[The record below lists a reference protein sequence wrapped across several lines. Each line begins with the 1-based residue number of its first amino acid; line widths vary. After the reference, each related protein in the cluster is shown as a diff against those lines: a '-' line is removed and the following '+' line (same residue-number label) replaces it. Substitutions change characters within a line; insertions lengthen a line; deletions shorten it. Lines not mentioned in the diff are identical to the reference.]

1 MTKNNQYPKVV
12 GIIIAYIIA
21 SIAAM
26 VALLELLELSD
37 WNYYID
43 SWQDYLTELSYY
55 ILLSLFILLCVIPW
69 LKKNKLSTWWMLL
82 SMLVTA
88 IVIYGL
94 LALKCQWEP
103 AFLRREGMDLFAP
116 WWLGGHRQFFV
127 GLTPGTIPPFCKISL
142 LKNEVFQST
151 LTDYP
156 GLIVWAGC
164 CLIGRYIK
172 K

>member
-1 MTKNNQYPKVV
+1 MTKINKYPQIV

-21 SIAAM
+21 SFAAM

-37 WNYYID
+37 WNSYID
-43 SWQDYLTELSYY
+43 CWQDYLTELSYY
-55 ILLSLFILLCVIPW
+55 ILLSLFLLLCVIPW

-94 LALKCQWEP
+94 LALTCKWEP
-103 AFLRREGMDLFAP
+103 AFLRREGMDLYAP
-116 WWLGGHRQFFV
+116 WWLEGHSQFFV
-127 GLTPGTIPPFCKISL
+127 GLTPETVPPFYKIGIL
-142 LKNEVFQST
+142 ENGVFQST

-164 CLIGRYIK
+164 CLVGRYIK

>member
-1 MTKNNQYPKVV
+1 
-12 GIIIAYIIA
+12 
-21 SIAAM
+21 
-26 VALLELLELSD
+26 
-37 WNYYID
+37 
-43 SWQDYLTELSYY
+43 
-55 ILLSLFILLCVIPW
+55 
-69 LKKNKLSTWWMLL
+69 
-82 SMLVTA
+82 MLVTA

-164 CLIGRYIK
+164 CLIGRFIK
-172 K
+172 CSPKNK